1 MEKFQ
6 KIVVTGFVYNKGK
19 TLLLKRS
26 SKESFL
32 PEYWELPGGK
42 VNFGE
47 IPEDGLVREYKE
59 ETGLEI
65 SVGKPFRTFS
75 YVSSDSNRHTVEIVY
90 ECFLKGGEVLIS
102 DAHSEFARVSENDI
116 KELLISDE
124 MSRSVRKGFDI
135 FR

>member
-6 KIVVTGFVYNKGK
+6 KIVVTGFVYNEGK

-75 YVSSDSNRHTVEIVY
+75 YVSSD
-90 ECFLKGGEVLIS
+90 
-102 DAHSEFARVSENDI
+102 
-116 KELLISDE
+116 
-124 MSRSVRKGFDI
+124 
-135 FR
+135 